1 MRAFYRVRPRNKV
14 NTEMKK
20 CKLSLIALLSVI
32 IVALL
37 SISFT
42 AFAADDENYRSVA
55 LDGSNVFYT
64 SVNGA
69 EVTSYK
75 VTTGTGD
82 DEKTTYY
89 ALFTAGVKAADAEN
103 DDGDLESD
111 VVSFRKNL
119 AYEWYEGFNEIK
131 TFSMTFAFP
140 KADFKKY
147 IITFQ
152 SQQYANTEDKISE
165 NFLIFTPAEGGVKMY
180 ITDDKDKLP
189 EDGKTFALGEK
200 IKIDFARFVNGDYE
214 IYANNSL
221 AGNFKNVTEACAK
234 YVSTGD
240 NAVTPMIFS
249 AVFDKDAAE
258 GVNAQLVLYELNGQ
272 SFELTNV
279 KETDGKLSSGE
290 IKDDKAPV
298 LCMNK
303 TLNYLEFGG
312 DFSGVDFT
320 VIDVVASSPR
330 STVNYYVLTTEQY
343 LSDMDYD
350 AYENPSSGDNGGA
363 DTPAP
368 DNPDGDGEVSEP
380 EEWKSPFREVT
391 SGEAVRLLRD
401 SGTFVLPESITGDD
415 DKAELKETDGYKTY
429 GLVKA
434 FVKITDVTGSRG
446 QSDYVYLDWY
456 VPAEY
461 KVNIYDRD
469 LKNDDNKYCGFIRI
483 AEDLQGAT
491 YADDDTAT
499 GAKTYEKRIEEI
511 ERLYQEKID
520 EAIASLEYDE
530 KDGLENGKL
539 YAGSDRYFYLPDFSE
554 FISENIGGY
563 TDLKFD
569 IYSWSDSKS
578 ADTSLSSSQL
588 KIRLNASDTEY
599 MFTIYVK
606 DAAGNPMRYPV
617 FENGILKTDD
627 NGAPVY
633 ETLDGV
639 DRDTV
644 WNDEYKGLLP
654 FFRFNVSYRPA
665 TVDEPEEQSV
675 AYIDSTYSSA
685 SFKINGVNGMYKT
698 AYNMYVFDREAMYD
712 DWGLLLSYEDFIKNT
727 SALFLNEF
735 TYDFG
740 GERGKVTLTDTRK
753 YFDRVTPSGELN
765 ESDENYERD
774 SKYDWNSS
782 SVTFK
787 PQSTSEFYVIRLSLD
802 DLRTNKRTESFM
814 AIRAS
819 VKPNSLPG
827 EDDWVENN
835 VVSIVLLTIAGVC
848 FVGLVVLLVVKPKD
862 KDDMDVVAEE
872 TAAKKNKRNKKN
884 SD

>member
-1 MRAFYRVRPRNKV
+1 
-14 NTEMKK
+14 MKK
-20 CKLSLIALLSVI
+20 CKLSLIALLAVI

-37 SISFT
+37 SISLT
-42 AFAADDENYRSVA
+42 AFAADTDYRTVA

-69 EVTSYK
+69 EVTAYK
-75 VTTGTGD
+75 ITTGSGD
-82 DEKTTYY
+82 EAEDKYY
-89 ALFTAGVKAADAEN
+89 ALFTAGIKATDAEN

-119 AYEWYEGFNEIK
+119 AYEWYEGFNDLK
-131 TFSMTFAFP
+131 HFTMTFAFP

-147 IITFQ
+147 IIAFQ

-165 NFLIFTPAEGGVKMY
+165 NFLIFTPAEGGVNMY

-189 EDGKTFALGEK
+189 ADCKTYAFGEK
-200 IKIDFARFVNGDYE
+200 IKIEFKRFFNGDYE
-214 IYANNSL
+214 IFANEVI

-234 YVSTGD
+234 YVSSGD
-240 NAVTPMIFS
+240 SAVTPITFS
-249 AVFDKDAAE
+249 ALFDGEAE
-258 GVNAQLVLYELNGQ
+258 NTVNAQLVLYELNGQ
-272 SFELTNV
+272 SFELTDV
-279 KETDGKLSSGE
+279 TEKDGKLSSGN
-290 IKDDKAPV
+290 IKDDKPPV

-320 VIDVVASSPR
+320 TIDVVASSPR

-350 AYENPSSGDNGGA
+350 AYENSQDDDEA
-363 DTPAP
+363 AEAP
-368 DNPDGDGEVSEP
+368 EDSENPDGESN
-380 EEWKSPFREVT
+380 EWKSPFREVT

-401 SGTFVLPESITGDD
+401 SGTFVLPESLSGDD
-415 DKAELKETDGYKTY
+415 DNATLVEKDGYKTY

-446 QSDYVYLDWY
+446 QSDYVFFDWY
-456 VPAEY
+456 VPGDY
-461 KVNIYDRD
+461 KVNIYDTE
-469 LKNDDNKYCGFIRI
+469 LKNDSGKYCGFIRI

-499 GAKTYEKRIEEI
+499 GAKTYENRVKEI

-520 EAIASLEYDE
+520 EAIAALEYDE

-554 FISENIGGY
+554 FVRDNIGGY

-588 KIRLNASDTEY
+588 KIKLNASDTEY
-599 MFTIYVK
+599 MFTIMAK
-606 DAAGNPMRYPV
+606 DAAGNGMRYPV
-617 FENGILKTDD
+617 FEDGILQLDE
-627 NGAPVY
+627 NGAPKY
-633 ETLDGV
+633 EKFGAI
-639 DRDTV
+639 DRDSV
-644 WNDEYKGLLP
+644 WNEEYKGLIP
-654 FFRFNVSYRPA
+654 FFKFNVSYRPA
-665 TVDEPEEQSV
+665 TVDDPEEQSV

-685 SFKINGVNGMYKT
+685 SFKIKGVSGMYKT
-698 AYNMYVFDREAMYD
+698 QYNMYVFDREAMYEE
-712 DWGLLLSYEDFIKNT
+712 WNLLLSYEDFIKST

-735 TYDFG
+735 EYDFG
-740 GERGKVTLTDTRK
+740 GERGKITLPDTRK
-753 YFDRVTPSGELN
+753 YFDRVTPSGELS
-765 ESDENYERD
+765 ESDDNYERD
-774 SKYDWNSS
+774 KAYDWNSS
-782 SVTFK
+782 AISFK

-802 DLRTNKRTESFM
+802 DLRTNKRTESFL
-814 AIRAS
+814 AVRAS
-819 VKPNSLPG
+819 VKPNSLYG

-835 VVSIVLLTIAGVC
+835 VVSIVLLSIAGVC

-862 KDDMDVVAEE
+862 NGDMDLVAEE
-872 TAAKKNKRNKKN
+872 ALAKKNKSGKKN
-884 SD
+884 KSDKA